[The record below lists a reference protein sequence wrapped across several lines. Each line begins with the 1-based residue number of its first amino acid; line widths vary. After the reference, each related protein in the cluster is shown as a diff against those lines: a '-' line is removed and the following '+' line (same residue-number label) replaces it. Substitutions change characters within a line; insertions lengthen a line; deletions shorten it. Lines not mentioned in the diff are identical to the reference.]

1 MEVDDDTPT
10 GNLQSPSIQSVLPG
24 EPCTISPPGPNVD
37 QCTTIESKQTDHSA
51 SSQSELTENQCTNTE
66 SEHKDH
72 PPSSEAKEDQCT
84 TIESEQT
91 GDHSASGQSE
101 LTENQCTN
109 IESKQSGQTEVQQIS
124 MQPEQTHSGPTEDQ
138 HICNTSG
145 PAEVKCE
152 TVVSPQT
159 GTGSLG
165 LLGMQY
171 RGNSSDDD
179 CSDRSDSDSLFLI
192 SKTHFW
198 AFRSSQFKLV
208 FLIHYYHVSAS
219 FVIIL

>member
-1 MEVDDDTPT
+1 MDDDTPT
-10 GNLQSPSIQSVLPG
+10 GNLQNPSIQSVLPG
-24 EPCTISPPGPNVD
+24 EPCTVSPPGPNVG
-37 QCTTIESKQTDHSA
+37 QCTTIESKQTDRSA
-51 SSQSELTENQCTNTE
+51 SGQSELTENQCTNTE

-72 PPSSEAKEDQCT
+72 PASSEAKEGQCT

-109 IESKQSGQTEVQQIS
+109 IESKQSGQTEVQHIS
-124 MQPEQTHSGPTEDQ
+124 MQPEQTGDDCTSGHSGPTEDQ

-152 TVVSPQT
+152 TVVSPHT

-171 RGNSSDDD
+171 RGNSSDDN
-179 CSDRSDSDSLFLI
+179 CSDRSDSDSPD
-192 SKTHFW
+192 
-198 AFRSSQFKLV
+198 
-208 FLIHYYHVSAS
+208 
-219 FVIIL
+219 